1 MNIVI
6 KGFMADGLG
15 VMHYKI
21 VQYGHF
27 FPTKK
32 KKYQTG
38 LFKPDQASKTL

>member
-27 FPTKK
+27 STKK
-32 KKYQTG
+32 QI
-38 LFKPDQASKTL
+38 PDRSV